1 MTVADRLWVHVN
13 TTDATTRAGLLT
25 KLRHA
30 GVAVAPTPDS
40 APDTVVLAAAR
51 TVDEALNVCQRPA
64 GRRVMVVA
72 ETFSAQGA
80 LRAVGEGVG
89 ALLQSAQAT
98 PARLVDTLRSLRDG
112 DGRMPHELLVR
123 ILGSGVAPKPSCQP
137 TLTERQVAVLRLM
150 ADGLGNASI
159 ARSLSCSEHTIKN
172 VIYEL
177 MTRLDARNR
186 AHAVAA
192 AVRAG
197 LI

>member
-1 MTVADRLWVHVN
+1 VTGCLWVHVT

-25 KLRHA
+25 KLRNA
-30 GVAVAPTPDS
+30 GVAVAPTPDA

-51 TVDEALNVCQRPA
+51 TVDEALEACRPT
-64 GRRVMVVA
+64 GRRVMVIA
-72 ETFSAQGA
+72 DTFSPEAA

-98 PARLVDTLRSLRDG
+98 PARLADTLRSLHDG

-123 ILGSGVAPKPSCQP
+123 ILGSGASTTPSSRP
-137 TLTERQVAVLRLM
+137 ALTERQVAVLRLM

-192 AVRAG
+192 AVRSG